1 VADDHADRGLE
12 IAAFRYR
19 LIAEALEVSGDEAL
33 SAVLGRIAAAVH
45 SDPWGHPFQC
55 KARTLWRYLAAY
67 RRGGLLALR
76 PPLRKD
82 RGELR
87 ALDPEILAHAVA
99 LRQKVRSRSTSTLI
113 DILVREKKV
122 QRGQIA
128 RSTLDRHLRRLGC
141 TRRLLRNLGREV
153 FRRIETSAVFELV
166 VCDFHHGPYVRP
178 SAGAEVIRRALLCAF
193 IDHFSRLVCEGR
205 YYLHEDFAALRFG
218 LRRVLLGFGCPVKIY
233 VDNGAS
239 YQASRFHAAC
249 DALEI
254 KLVHSKPY
262 RAEGRGVI
270 ERFNRTLKE
279 QFESEVR
286 EREEPLSLDELNAYF
301 EAWLAE
307 RYHRAVHSETGEAPA
322 IRFASARDLRPAPP
336 AELLDEAL
344 RLRERRSVHKKWS
357 TVEVD
362 ARRYVVDPA
371 LRGRRVDVLYDPF
384 APEYV
389 LVVFDG
395 RVVQRAFVQQPG
407 QVPPQPEAPP
417 SPAGSA
423 VDYLALLRAD
433 FEKRTQAELSAL
445 QLRPARASAEL
456 PLPEMV
462 SLLEA
467 CRGSLLSPDE
477 RTRASALWRKLR
489 PLAPDLVRDALA
501 VAQRRLGHRLHLD
514 VYLEHLQ
521 SHVVRRRSK
530 GDKKP

>member
-1 VADDHADRGLE
+1 VADDRADRGLE

-19 LIAEALEVSGDEAL
+19 LIAEALELSGDEAVSEVL
-33 SAVLGRIAAAVH
+33 SRIAAATH
-45 SDPWGHPFQC
+45 SDPWGRPFQC
-55 KARTLWRYLAAY
+55 KARALWRYLRAY

-76 PPLRKD
+76 PLARRD
-82 RGELR
+82 RGEVR
-87 ALDPEILAHAVA
+87 ALLPEILARAVA
-99 LRQKVRSRSTSTLI
+99 LRKEVRSRSTSTLI

-122 QRGQIA
+122 AEGRIA
-128 RSTLDRHLRRLGC
+128 RSTLDRHLGRLGC
-141 TRRLLRNLGREV
+141 TRRLLRSLGQKV
-153 FRRIETSAVFELV
+153 FRRIQTSAVFELV

-178 SAGAEVIRRALLCAF
+178 TAGAEVIRRALLCAF
-193 IDHFSRLVCEGR
+193 IDHFSRFVCEGR

-218 LRRVLLGFGCPVKIY
+218 FRRLLLAFGRPVKIY

-249 DALEI
+249 EALEI
-254 KLVHSKPY
+254 KLVHSTPY

-279 QFESEVR
+279 QFEAEVK
-286 EREEPLSLDELNAYF
+286 EREEPLTLDELNAYF
-301 EAWLAE
+301 EAWLSE
-307 RYHRAVHSETGEAPA
+307 RYHRDTHSETGEPPTL
-322 IRFASARDLRPAPP
+322 RFASAQDLRVAPQP
-336 AELLDEAL
+336 NLLDELL

-357 TVEVD
+357 VVEID

-395 RVVQRAFVQQPG
+395 RIIQRAFLQQPG
-407 QVPPQPEAPP
+407 QAPPQPQAPAAP
-417 SPAGSA
+417 SGPAT
-423 VDYLALLRAD
+423 DYLALLRAD

-445 QLRPARASAEL
+445 RLRPARPSTEM
-456 PLPEMV
+456 PLPELVM
-462 SLLEA
+462 LLEA

-489 PLAPDLVRDALA
+489 PLETSLVRDALA
-501 VAQRRLGHRLHLD
+501 VAQRRLGLRLHLD

-521 SHVVRRRSK
+521 SHVVRLRSK
-530 GDKKP
+530 GRKP

>member
-1 VADDHADRGLE
+1 MADDRADRGLE

-19 LIAEALEVSGDEAL
+19 LIAEAIELSGEEAVSAAL
-33 SAVLGRIAAAVH
+33 SAIASVAH
-45 SDPWGHPFQC
+45 SDPWGRPFQC
-55 KARTLWRYLAAY
+55 QVRTLWRYLRAY

-76 PPLRKD
+76 PPPRKD

-87 ALDPEILAHAVA
+87 ALPPEILARAVA

-113 DILVREKKV
+113 DILVREGKV
-122 QRGQIA
+122 QPGQVA

-141 TRRLLRNLGREV
+141 TRRLLRSLGQKV
-153 FRRIETSAVFELV
+153 FRRIQTSAVFELV

-178 SAGAEVIRRALLCAF
+178 FAGAEVIRRALLCAF
-193 IDHFSRLVCEGR
+193 IDHFSRYVCEAR

-218 LRRVLLGFGCPVKIY
+218 FRRLLLGYGRWVKLY

-249 DALEI
+249 EALEI
-254 KLVHSKPY
+254 NLVHSKPY

-279 QFESEVR
+279 QFEAEVR
-286 EREEPLSLDELNAYF
+286 EREEPLTLDELNAYF
-301 EAWLAE
+301 EAWLSE
-307 RYHRAVHSETGEAPA
+307 RYHRDIHSETGEAPSV
-322 IRFASARDLRPAPP
+322 RFASAPDLRAAPEPA
-336 AELLDEAL
+336 LLDELL

-357 TVEVD
+357 TVEID
-362 ARRYVVDPA
+362 ARRYLVDPA
-371 LRGRRVDVLYDPF
+371 LRGRKVDVLYDPF

-395 RVVQRAFVQQPG
+395 RVIQRAFVQQPG

-417 SPAGSA
+417 SPAGPGT
-423 VDYLALLRAD
+423 DYLALLRAD
-433 FEKRTQAELSAL
+433 FEKRAQAELSAL
-445 QLRPARASAEL
+445 RLRPARPSTEM
-456 PLPEMV
+456 PLPELV
-462 SLLEA
+462 TLLEE

-489 PLAPDLVRDALA
+489 PLETGLVRDALA
-501 VAQRRLGHRLHLD
+501 IARRRLGLRLHLD

-521 SHVVRRRSK
+521 SHVVRLRSQ
-530 GDKKP
+530 GRKP

>member
-1 VADDHADRGLE
+1 VADDRAERGLE

-19 LIAEALEVSGDEAL
+19 LIAEALELVGEEAVGV
-33 SAVLGRIAAAVH
+33 VLHRIGAATH
-45 SDPWGHPFQC
+45 SDPWGRPFQC
-55 KARTLWRYLAAY
+55 KARTLWRYLKTY

-76 PPLRKD
+76 PAVRKD

-87 ALDPEILAHAVA
+87 ALDPAILARAVA
-99 LRQKVRSRSTSTLI
+99 LRQRVRSRSTSTLI
-113 DILVREKKV
+113 DILEREEKI
-122 QRGQIA
+122 QPGQIA

-141 TRRLLRNLGREV
+141 TRRLLRSLGQQV
-153 FRRIETSAVFELV
+153 FRRIATSSVFELV

-178 SAGAEVIRRALLCAF
+178 IAGAEVVRRALLCAF
-193 IDHFSRLVCEGR
+193 IDHFSRCVCEGR

-218 LRRVLLGFGCPVKIY
+218 FRRLLLLHGRPEKLY

-249 DALEI
+249 DALDI

-279 QFESEVR
+279 QFEAEVR
-286 EREEPLSLDELNAYF
+286 EREEPLTLDELNAYF

-307 RYHRAVHSETGEAPA
+307 RYHRDVHSETGEAPA
-322 IRFASARDLRPAPP
+322 VRFASAQDLRAAPE
-336 AELLDEAL
+336 AELLDELL

-362 ARRYVVDPA
+362 ARRYLVDPA
-371 LRGRRVDVLYDPF
+371 LRGRKVDVLHDPF

-395 RVVQRAFVQQPG
+395 RVIQRAFLQQPG
-407 QVPPQPEAPP
+407 QTPPKP
-417 SPAGSA
+417 SPPASPSGPA
-423 VDYLALLRAD
+423 TDYLALLRAD
-433 FEKRTQAELSAL
+433 FEKRAQAELSAL
-445 QLRPARASAEL
+445 RLRPARPSTEL
-456 PLPEMV
+456 PLPELV

-467 CRGSLLSPDE
+467 CRGCLLGPDE
-477 RTRASALWRKLR
+477 RTRTSALWRKLR
-489 PLAPDLVRDALA
+489 PLDPALVRDALA
-501 VAQRRLGHRLHLD
+501 QAQRRIGLRLHLD

-521 SHVVRRRSK
+521 SHLVRLRSK
-530 GDKKP
+530 GVKP